1 MTATRLTR
9 VGISFALALGIMSGW
24 AHAQN
29 TDYPNRPI
37 RMLVGF
43 AAGGGTD
50 VAARIMAQKMSEI
63 LGQTILVE
71 NRTGASGLIAAQDL
85 AKSDPDGYTL
95 MMGSQTTCA
104 VAPALY
110 HKVTVD
116 PVKDFSGVALTG
128 ASPLV
133 LVAKLVRPHGRR
145 GEMLADILTDFPER
159 FHERSRLFL
168 APPGQVGT
176 PAREIGIENFW
187 FLRDRMVVK
196 LQGIDSIN
204 DAEGLR
210 GYELAIPP
218 AERVPLADGAAYV
231 SDLIGCSVID
241 LNSDGVNI
249 GEVVDVDRGS
259 SSTDLLVVKLR
270 GGHGEPVQALIPFV
284 RDYLAHMDA
293 ASRRIEMRLPEGL
306 LEINAP
312 MTEEEKRESS
322 EQREGEG
329 HRSRERRHKGP
340 RGS

>member
-1 MTATRLTR
+1 MEIPHPEFRPTAD
-9 VGISFALALGIMSGW
+9 ALDEQEQSVL
-24 AHAQN
+24 
-29 TDYPNRPI
+29 
-37 RMLVGF
+37 
-43 AAGGGTD
+43 AAPAPQAVRD
-50 VAARIMAQKMSEI
+50 
-63 LGQTILVE
+63 
-71 NRTGASGLIAAQDL
+71 TGIAAQE
-85 AKSDPDGYTL
+85 
-95 MMGSQTTCA
+95 GSLRG
-104 VAPALY
+104 APA
-110 HKVTVD
+110 
-116 PVKDFSGVALTG
+116 PSRAAA

-329 HRSRERRHKGP
+329 HRSRER
-340 RGS
+340 